1 MAVHGDVWTWQVAKV
16 AGDRSTAAW
25 PTVGE
30 ELGAPQHVE
39 TDHYATEREG
49 EEVRAHQLVNVD
61 DGMPGLAD
69 AAGHGHTARLR
80 GGRRRST
87 SASRSSGSIC
97 RWLFRCRFMIGS
109 IWSRKQK
116 QATILAFFFFLVV
129 VTSSIRRTG

>member
-61 DGMPGLAD
+61 DGMPSLAD
-69 AAGHGHTARLR
+69 AAGHGKAARRQAAEHIREQVLGQHLQVALPLPLHDR
-80 GGRRRST
+80 LDLVQEAEAGDD
-87 SASRSSGSIC
+87 SG
-97 RWLFRCRFMIGS
+97 L
-109 IWSRKQK
+109 
-116 QATILAFFFFLVV
+116 FFLVV